1 MALTLEQ
8 QHLLATEA
16 AFRDRIAMAMA
27 GYADNIMA
35 ENQSGMTGVNS
46 DGVTEAAART
56 SLAVQVIRN
65 AQQTADTRK
74 WWLAAQ
80 AAGLNWPGSA
90 YELATVTITDTLYN
104 SFISTNWSVLA
115 GWRAA
120 P

>member
-16 AFRDRIAMAMA
+16 AFRDRIAMAFA
-27 GYADNIMA
+27 GYADNVMA
-35 ENQSGMTGVNS
+35 ENQSGMTGVDHN
-46 DGVTEAAART
+46 GVTEAAART
-56 SLAVQVIRN
+56 ALAAGVIRN
-65 AQQTADTRK
+65 AIGVADSRK

-80 AAGLNWPGSA
+80 ASGLNWPGSA
-90 YELATVTITDTLYN
+90 FTLATVTITDAQYN
-104 SFISTNWSVLA
+104 AFISANWSVLA